1 MLTADQQKSIGNLVP
16 VFRQYLRSQEGM
28 KELEDRRRKIQYFQA
43 LKQRETSKI
52 DETEIERM
60 VSMLWATAIWG
71 NKQRYVERLIN
82 ENGMAKVRAELGHLL
97 SADEPVAKRYGRCVA
112 NLKYLGCAAVTEILC
127 YAEPDK
133 CCMWNDR
140 TRRALQ
146 IFGFEKLL
154 PVKKYQLTEEELDSF
169 NAVALEIADLLREK
183 GCRDVDLIIV
193 DFFLYEVWRGASTK
207 PPEETKPIVSHNE
220 IRDEIEQ
227 IGSWLG
233 FQTCTEKWIAP
244 GAQVDVVW
252 TAAIGNLGVVNY
264 VFEVQVKGSID
275 GLIIN
280 LMKAVGNPTVQKVIA
295 VSDSAQLEEIRKN
308 VQTLPESFRDKLS
321 CWDFQDVT
329 AVHEALQ
336 QVQDSISKLDL
347 VVDSFGAGR

>member
-1 MLTADQQKSIGNLVP
+1 MLTADQQKSISSHVP
-16 VFRQYLRSQEGM
+16 YFRKYLRSEEGM
-28 KELEDRRRKIQYFQA
+28 KDLENRRRKSQYFQK
-43 LKQRETSKI
+43 LKQRETPQI
-52 DETEIERM
+52 DENEIERI
-60 VSMLWATAIWG
+60 VSILWATAMWG

-82 ENGMAKVRAELGHLL
+82 ENGVAKVRTELGHLL

-146 IFGFEKLL
+146 ILGFENLL
-154 PVKKYQLTEEELDSF
+154 PVRKQQLTEEELDSF

-183 GCRDVDLIIV
+183 GCSDVDLIIV
-193 DFFLYEVWRGASTK
+193 DFFLYEVWRRVSMKG
-207 PPEETKPIVSHNE
+207 PDVNKPILSHNE
-220 IRDEIEQ
+220 IRNEIAQ

-233 FQTCTEKWIAP
+233 FQTSTEKWIAP

-275 GLIIN
+275 GLIMN

-295 VSDSAQLEEIRKN
+295 VSDGAQLEEIRKN
-308 VQTLPESFRDKLS
+308 VQNLPESFREKLS

-329 AVHEALQ
+329 AVYEALQ
-336 QVQDSISKLDL
+336 QVQDSISKLAL
-347 VVDSFGAGR
+347 VVDSFQVGK